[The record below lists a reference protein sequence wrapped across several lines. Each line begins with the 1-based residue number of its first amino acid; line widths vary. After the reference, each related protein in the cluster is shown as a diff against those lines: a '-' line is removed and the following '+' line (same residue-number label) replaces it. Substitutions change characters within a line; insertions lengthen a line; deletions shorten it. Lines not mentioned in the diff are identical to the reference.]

1 MSACACI
8 GLFFSLICTVILGI
22 ILYFI
27 FKYKPAIEDAVDIIN
42 NINDD
47 TIKQIS
53 DLVDKVSDS
62 NIINNVND
70 LNSTIGKVDEV
81 VKQLDSETFTDAV
94 TAIQNVVTQVDTEG
108 VTDAVNVIQNV
119 VTQLDTDKV
128 TKAIS
133 TIEDVA
139 DQLNAM
145 MEGEDID
152 KTKLGNAIERYACTN
167 LIPDSYEAKI
177 WDGTTVLGVTIPGI
191 SYNFDIRDQVDAC
204 KKHN

>member
-62 NIINNVND
+62 QIIDNVSELNN
-70 LNSTIGKVDEV
+70 TIEKVDV
-81 VKQLDSETFTDAV
+81 VVSQLDSETFTNAL
-94 TAIQNVVTQVDTEG
+94 
-108 VTDAVNVIQNV
+108 NVIQNV

-139 DQLNAM
+139 DQLDQM
-145 MEGEDID
+145 MGGQDIGE
-152 KTKLGNAIERYACTN
+152 TKLGNAIEKYACTN

-177 WDGTTVLGVTIPGI
+177 WDGWNINDSVSSHLPTIEPI
-191 SYNFDIRDQVDAC
+191 TYKFDIRDQVDAC